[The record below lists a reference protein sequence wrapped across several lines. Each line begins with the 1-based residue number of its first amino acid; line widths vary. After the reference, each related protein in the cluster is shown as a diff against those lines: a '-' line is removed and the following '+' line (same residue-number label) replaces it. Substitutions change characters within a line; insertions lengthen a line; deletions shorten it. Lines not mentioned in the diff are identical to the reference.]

1 MTYTQPTVPNK
12 VEALDA
18 LPVGTVLRG
27 DAREEGVIVAHLT
40 CLGWTE
46 GEVPYDSTRLLFRH
60 ADLLGIDSAGAVD
73 AGGGLM
79 STKALEA
86 LPVGTVIRIDTRAYV
101 HTAAWE
107 WVETVTGTAYAADE
121 LDAEAIIIYQP
132 KETK

>member
-1 MTYTQPTVPNK
+1 MNRRDEAVEAGLREYVKPRMHTNESLGKLRADLSAFLEAALAVLQPTVPNK

-60 ADLLGIDSAGAVD
+60 ADLLGIDSWQV
-73 AGGGLM
+73 LW
-79 STKALEA
+79 TPE
-86 LPVGTVIRIDTRAYV
+86 
-101 HTAAWE
+101 
-107 WVETVTGTAYAADE
+107 DE
-121 LDAEAIIIYQP
+121 S
-132 KETK
+132 